1 MLWRV
6 ARGMQNLDLH
16 ITQIKNVSFIH
27 GEKVV
32 PGPGAGVQ
40 DVFGSRQFREFAPRG
55 DVIGVNVSIDDIA
68 DLDAVLVRHTHVSL
82 GIVDGIAHGA
92 QTFSTSTE
100 DIRGGDDGSRLK

>member
-1 MLWRV
+1 
-6 ARGMQNLDLH
+6 
-16 ITQIKNVSFIH
+16 
-27 GEKVV
+27 
-32 PGPGAGVQ
+32 
-40 DVFGSRQFREFAPRG
+40 
-55 DVIGVNVSIDDIA
+55 VSIDDIA